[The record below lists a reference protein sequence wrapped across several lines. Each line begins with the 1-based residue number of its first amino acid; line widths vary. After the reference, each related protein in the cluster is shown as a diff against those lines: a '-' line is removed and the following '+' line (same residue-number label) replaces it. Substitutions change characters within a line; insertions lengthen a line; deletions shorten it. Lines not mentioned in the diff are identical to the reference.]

1 MLNYYKFTIWII
13 LIGPIWGLE
22 QILTYDNAGDT
33 KEVTIIEDMKI
44 EEEYL
49 VNWEKI
55 VHNLALLSNL
65 HI

>member
-1 MLNYYKFTIWII
+1 MLEYYKLTIWIV
-13 LIGPIWGLE
+13 LIGPILGLE

-49 VNWEKI
+49 VSWEKCPK
-55 VHNLALLSNL
+55 
-65 HI
+65 